1 VVDPKSSLPAAKQTV
16 LGLYVTARDAYERC
30 LAEPDAV
37 KLIDVRTPEEH
48 LFVGHTPLAW
58 KIPAFAQTYVWDAA
72 KGKFPMTLLPD
83 FVARVKQ
90 VAAPDDTLL
99 VMCRSGGR
107 SAFAVNLL
115 AEAGFRDV
123 HNVIDGME
131 GDRVDDPGSVFHGK
145 PLRNGWKNSGCP
157 WTYAPAPERMVL
169 PGAGRKEA

>member
-1 VVDPKSSLPAAKQTV
+1 MEDLKSNLPAAKQTV
-16 LGLYVTARDAYERC
+16 LGLYVTAREAYERWK
-30 LAEPDAV
+30 AAPDDV
-37 KLIDVRTPEEH
+37 KLIDVRTPEEL
-48 LFVGHTPLAW
+48 LFVGHPPMAW
-58 KIPAFAQTYVWDAA
+58 KIPAFAQTYVWDAG
-72 KGKFPMTLLPD
+72 KEKFPMTLLPD

-90 VAAPDDTLL
+90 VAGPDDTLL

-115 AEAGFRDV
+115 AQAGFKAA

-157 WTYAPAPERMVL
+157 WTYAPAPVRMVL
-169 PGAGRKEA
+169 PVAGRKEA